1 MQRSFIVTLEL
12 DPSASIPQIEQE
24 MFASLTYDFPEII
37 SVKAFQEKGDDA
49 PKPIEGEM
57 MLGQNLG
64 T

>member
-12 DPSASIPQIEQE
+12 DPSASIQQIEQE
-24 MFASLTYDFPEII
+24 MFASLTYDFPEIL

>member
-24 MFASLTYDFPEII
+24 MFQSLTYDFPEIL